1 VNAFLYLTIAGG
13 RNRIRTAVGRVK
25 RPRYAIALLVGAF
38 YIWAFLLRPVGGAA
52 PTAFFLSQPTEM
64 IATVLVVVTL
74 MGSWLFGSDTT
85 ALAFTPAEVSL
96 LFPAPLTRRAL
107 IGYKLFRAQI
117 AVLINALIWVFVLRR
132 GGSDLHP
139 LLRALGLWMLFS
151 TLNLHRLGA
160 ALVRSSW
167 REHGR
172 SGLRRQR
179 WSVVAFG
186 VVGVGIAVS
195 LWQHRQGLRIG
206 AGPGAFFSSL
216 GTALATPPASW
227 VLSPFHLIVAP
238 TFAHTLREW
247 LVAIGPAVGMLALH
261 GWWVLRTDVA
271 FEDAAIEASA
281 ERARRL
287 DAARSR
293 RSIGASAPTKRPT
306 STIALSSKGHPA
318 LAIVWKNILCLRRTA
333 QLRLFIGPVL
343 MAVVLA
349 GAMAGDDDIAAL
361 VATSA
366 LVLSGLLLIFGG
378 RLIRNDLRQDMQHL
392 ALLKAL
398 PIAPSHLMLAEI
410 ASSAIPMAAIQVA
423 LLVIAFVAAATTEY
437 ALVDPV
443 IRVGGILA
451 APVVALALNAALM
464 TIQNG
469 TAVLFPAWVRLG
481 PAVSSGVEALGQNVL
496 ATVSNLV
503 SLSLAVL
510 LPAIAG
516 IGVVRAFGGFT
527 VLSLALGLVVAALL
541 LAFETYAVLR
551 VLGRAF
557 AKAEPL
563 S

>member
-1 VNAFLYLTIAGG
+1 MNAFLYLIIAGG
-13 RNRIRTAVGRVK
+13 RNRIRTAIGRAK
-25 RPRYAIALLVGAF
+25 RPRYAIALIVGAF

-52 PTAFFLSQPTEM
+52 PTSFFLSQPTEM

-96 LFPAPLTRRAL
+96 LFSAPLTRRAL

-117 AVLINALIWVFVLRR
+117 AVLINALIWVFVIRR
-132 GGSDLHP
+132 GGSTLHP
-139 LLRALGLWMLFS
+139 LLRAVGLWMMFS

-172 SGLRRQR
+172 SGLRRHR
-179 WSVVAFG
+179 WSIVAFG
-186 VVGVGIAVS
+186 LVGVGIGLS

-206 AGPGAFFSSL
+206 GGPGAFFSSL

-227 VLSPFHLIVAP
+227 VLTPFHLIVTP
-238 TFAHTLREW
+238 TFARTLREW
-247 LVAIGPAVGMLALH
+247 LAAIGPAVGLLALH
-261 GWWVLRTDVA
+261 AWWVLRTDVA

-287 DAARSR
+287 EAARAR
-293 RSIGASAPTKRPT
+293 RSIGAAPTKRPT
-306 STIALSSKGHPA
+306 STIALSSRGHPA

-333 QLRLFIGPVL
+333 QFRLFIGPIV
-343 MAVVLA
+343 MAIVLA
-349 GAMAGDDDIAAL
+349 GAMADDDDVAAL
-361 VATSA
+361 VATTA
-366 LVLSGLLLIFGG
+366 LVLAGLLLVFGG

-423 LLVIAFVAAATTEY
+423 LLLIAFVVAATTEY
-437 ALVDPV
+437 VLVDPV
-443 IRVGGILA
+443 IRVGSILA
-451 APVVALALNAALM
+451 APVVALALNAAQM

-510 LPAIAG
+510 LPAMAG
-516 IGVVRAFGGFT
+516 FGIVRALGGLT
-527 VLSLALGLVVAALL
+527 VMSLALGLVVGAFL
-541 LAFETYAVLR
+541 LALETYGVLR

-557 AKAEPL
+557 AKAEPQ

>member
-1 VNAFLYLTIAGG
+1 MNAFLYLTLTAG
-13 RNRIRTAVGRVK
+13 RNRIRTAIGRAK

-52 PTAFFLSQPTEM
+52 PTSFFLSRPTEM

-74 MGSWLFGSDTT
+74 MGSWMFGSDTT

-96 LFPAPLTRRAL
+96 LFSAPLTRRAL

-132 GGSDLHP
+132 GGSALHP
-139 LLRALGLWMLFS
+139 LLRALGLWVMFS

-172 SGLRRQR
+172 SGLRRHR
-179 WSVVAFG
+179 WSIIAFG
-186 VVGVGIAVS
+186 LVGIGILVS
-195 LWQHRQGLRIG
+195 LWQHRAGLRIG
-206 AGPGAFFSSL
+206 GGPGAFFSGL
-216 GTALATPPASW
+216 GTALAAPPASW
-227 VLSPFHLIVAP
+227 VLTPFHLMVAP
-238 TFAHTLREW
+238 TFARTLREW
-247 LVAIGPAVGMLALH
+247 AAAIGPAVGFLALH
-261 GWWVLRTDVA
+261 AVWVLRTDVA

-287 DAARSR
+287 EAARSR
-293 RSIGASAPTKRPT
+293 RSISAAPTKRPT

-343 MAVVLA
+343 MAIVLA
-349 GAMAGDDDIAAL
+349 GAMAGDDDVAAL
-361 VATSA
+361 IATSA
-366 LVLSGLLLIFGG
+366 LVLAGLLLVFGG

-410 ASSAIPMAAIQVA
+410 ASSAIPMAATQVV
-423 LLVIAFVAAATTEY
+423 LLVIAFVVAATTEY
-437 ALVDPV
+437 TLVSPV
-443 IRVGGILA
+443 IRVGGIVA

-503 SLSLAVL
+503 SLSLAVA

-516 IGVVRAFGGFT
+516 FGVVRTFGGLT
-527 VLSLALGLVVAALL
+527 VSSLALGLIVAAVL
-541 LAFETYAVLR
+541 LALETYAVLR